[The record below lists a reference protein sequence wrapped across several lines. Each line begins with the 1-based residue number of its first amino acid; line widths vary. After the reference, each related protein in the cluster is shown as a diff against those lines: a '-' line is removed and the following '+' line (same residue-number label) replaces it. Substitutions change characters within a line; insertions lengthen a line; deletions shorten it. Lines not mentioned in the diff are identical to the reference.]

1 MTKPTNLT
9 TNSSKRVESE
19 ILRKAEKP
27 RPPEKSIIN
36 ETFGIWRD
44 WKISGEEYVRQIRRE
59 SEGRLKRLGL

>member
-9 TNSSKRVESE
+9 TNSTKRVESE
-19 ILRKAEKP
+19 IPRKAEKP
-27 RPPEKSIIN
+27 RPPEASIIN